1 MQVKEL
7 YENVIAIF
15 EKGRDLPLLLL
26 RGILA
31 YTFFG
36 PALSKLSD
44 IDATANFF
52 SHLGIP
58 FPVLNAYLAAGTE
71 SLGVVLLTLGL
82 MTRFISIGL
91 LMVMIVAIATVHG
104 ANGFHFIVPG
114 SGWEDPFVNG
124 EPVKGTVVLLQ
135 NGYELVMYYSAML
148 LVLISQG
155 AGRVSL
161 DQLLFKRA

>member
-1 MQVKEL
+1 MQAKEL

-15 EKGRDLPLLLL
+15 EKGRDFPLLFL
-26 RGILA
+26 RVILA

-36 PALSKLSD
+36 PAVSKLSD
-44 IDATANFF
+44 IGATANYFDY
-52 SHLGIP
+52 LGIP
-58 FPVLNAYLAAGTE
+58 FPLLSSYLAAGTE
-71 SLGVVLLTLGL
+71 TLGVVLLTLGF

-91 LMVMIVAIATVHG
+91 LGVMIVPIATVHG
-104 ANGFHFIVPG
+104 VNGFHFIAPG
-114 SGWEDPFVNG
+114 SGWENPTVNG
-124 EPVKGTVVLLQ
+124 EAVKGTLVLLQ

-161 DQLLFKRA
+161 DQLVFKRA

>member
-1 MQVKEL
+1 MQVKEC
-7 YENVIAIF
+7 YENVTAIF
-15 EKGRDLPLLLL
+15 EKGRDFPLLFL
-26 RGILA
+26 RIILA

-44 IDATANFF
+44 ITATADYFGY
-52 SHLGIP
+52 LGIP
-58 FPVLNAYLAAGTE
+58 FPLLNTYLAAGTE
-71 SLGVVLLTLGL
+71 ALGVVLLTLGL
-82 MTRFISIGL
+82 LTRFISVGL
-91 LMVMIVAIATVHG
+91 LVVMIVAIATVHG
-104 ANGFHFIVPG
+104 ANGFHLIVPG
-114 SGWEDPFVNG
+114 SGWENPTING
-124 EPVKGTVVLLQ
+124 EAVKGTVVLLQ

>member
-1 MQVKEL
+1 MQAKEL
-7 YENVIAIF
+7 YANVITIF

-26 RGILA
+26 RVILA

-36 PALSKLSD
+36 PVVSKLSD
-44 IDATANFF
+44 MEATANYFD
-52 SHLGIP
+52 HLGIP
-58 FPVLNAYLAAGTE
+58 FPLLNTYLAAGTE
-71 SLGVVLLTLGL
+71 TLGVVLLTLGF

-91 LMVMIVAIATVHG
+91 LVVMSVAIATVHG
-104 ANGFHFIVPG
+104 VNGFHFIAPD
-114 SGWEDPFVNG
+114 SGWENPMING
-124 EPVKGTVVLLQ
+124 EAVKGTLVLLQ

-161 DQLLFKRA
+161 DQLVFKRA

>member
-1 MQVKEL
+1 MQAKEL
-7 YENVIAIF
+7 YADVITIF
-15 EKGRDLPLLLL
+15 EKGKDFPLLFL
-26 RGILA
+26 RIILA

-44 IDATANFF
+44 IGATANYFG
-52 SHLGIP
+52 HLGIP
-58 FPVLNAYLAAGTE
+58 FPLLNSYLAAGTE
-71 SLGVVLLTLGL
+71 ALGVVLLTLGL

-91 LMVMIVAIATVHG
+91 LVVMLVAIATVHG
-104 ANGFHFIVPG
+104 VNGFHFIAPG
-114 SGWEDPFVNG
+114 SGWENPTVNG
-124 EPVKGTVVLLQ
+124 EAVKGTLVLLQ